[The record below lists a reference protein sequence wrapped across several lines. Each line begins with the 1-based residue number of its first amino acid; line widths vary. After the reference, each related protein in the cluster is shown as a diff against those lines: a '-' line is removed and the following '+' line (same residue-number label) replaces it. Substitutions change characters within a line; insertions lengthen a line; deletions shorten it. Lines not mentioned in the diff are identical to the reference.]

1 MARSGV
7 ADKVTMVTRGDMEW
21 PGKGARDMH
30 MTTCHKK
37 RTFKGLISCEQ
48 GGAGLGIPYWYPVS

>member
-21 PGKGARDMH
+21 PGKGAHDATRV
-30 MTTCHKK
+30 
-37 RTFKGLISCEQ
+37 
-48 GGAGLGIPYWYPVS
+48 A

>member
-21 PGKGARDMH
+21 PGKGARDNMSQKANLQRFNILWVPQPKDKH
-30 MTTCHKK
+30 GTCGKM
-37 RTFKGLISCEQ
+37 F
-48 GGAGLGIPYWYPVS
+48 